1 MCEQVREKGQE
12 IKEITDLQFPDE
24 IIHITFSSM
33 LSLSQHEVR
42 SGFAL

>member
-1 MCEQVREKGQE
+1 MCERVREKGQE

-33 LSLSQHEVR
+33 LSLLQHEVR
-42 SGFAL
+42 SGFSL